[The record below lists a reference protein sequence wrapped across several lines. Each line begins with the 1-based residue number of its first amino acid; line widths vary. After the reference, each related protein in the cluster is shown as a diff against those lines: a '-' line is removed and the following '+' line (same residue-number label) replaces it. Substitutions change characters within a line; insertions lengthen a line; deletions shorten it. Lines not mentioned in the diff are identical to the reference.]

1 MPIAQLFIDFALY
14 IIIKMDHPYLYQITD
29 QMAGLRWRYGRVFA
43 LIGCFSLMIV
53 VITGLNIGS
62 FITFAA

>member
-29 QMAGLRWRYGRVFA
+29 QMAGLR
-43 LIGCFSLMIV
+43 
-53 VITGLNIGS
+53 
-62 FITFAA
+62 